1 MWAVGCGWPLRSA
14 PWPQYGRGQRS
25 SPQSLFGRKRPF
37 LLNPVGS
44 LTFLKG
50 SFALHDLRGLG
61 PAVTKLQQHLRY
73 LLRVI
78 PSCMAKRLVDLLI
91 SFLAEP
97 DIFNAK
103 ALGFPCKRKGK
114 RRRISSSAPF
124 SRNCPEPKLTN
135 LRGQNQRVL
144 ANVHSVLSQGAQDGV
159 PVQNEGES
167 QQRRKPIDILDI
179 RDAQCTGIGN
189 CCDVEKAFEKSTEQM
204 AVIRREPWPEFF
216 QQDSGVSRKDNGI
229 KEDVGRDDAVLVT
242 ILQMRDGVHPPRNT
256 AFVLQKALRVQSNRT
271 LPTGVL
277 CQIRYLVYR

>member
-124 SRNCPEPKLTN
+124 SRNCPEPKLTH

-189 CCDVEKAFEKSTEQM
+189 CCDVEKAFEKST
-204 AVIRREPWPEFF
+204 
-216 QQDSGVSRKDNGI
+216 D
-229 KEDVGRDDAVLVT
+229 
-242 ILQMRDGVHPPRNT
+242 QMRCCASLRSRILSGDPSVLPSCSPSLISMPARACLSAVDPVHLSQIQSITSVSPTKACVPT
-256 AFVLQKALRVQSNRT
+256 AARMVSSITSQSSTLRLQSRR
-271 LPTGVL
+271 
-277 CQIRYLVYR
+277 